1 MQLAMSFALESLR
14 LGAVPLTGP
23 LSVQPDTTPK
33 AAAREA
39 LMPMSG
45 GPEGH
50 DTGKVTY
57 QGASWVQQ
65 GGAPHVF
72 GAEQLPPPAVPSLD
86 FSPLLQN
93 PDASQQGVGPA
104 RQDVNLLAMAKKL
117 GSYNGADPVARTVGH
132 SLTAPGVF
140 VSLLSK
146 GSMSIIA
153 CTGIQIGVSDVH
165 LVMEA
170 DHSLTAH
177 CVTAATCLRSY
188 GVARQHWCAC
198 GTSRRTLL
206 LCPRATL

>member
-72 GAEQLPPPAVPSLD
+72 CAEQLPPPAVPSTSALCCRTQTRPSRASALPGRTAL
-86 FSPLLQN
+86 FWRWPKSSAPTTGPIWWREQWVIVLQHLIFCIIIDKGFN
-93 PDASQQGVGPA
+93 VD
-104 RQDVNLLAMAKKL
+104 
-117 GSYNGADPVARTVGH
+117 H
-132 SLTAPGVF
+132 S
-140 VSLLSK
+140 
-146 GSMSIIA
+146 

-165 LVMEA
+165 LLMEA
-170 DHSLTAH
+170 DHSLN
-177 CVTAATCLRSY
+177 V
-188 GVARQHWCAC
+188 
-198 GTSRRTLL
+198 
-206 LCPRATL
+206 